1 MSSNPQET
9 GHDGSLQKSLS
20 PIQVWAL
27 ALGSIVGWGCF
38 VLPGDSF
45 LPNSGPMAALI
56 GFAAGAFLLMFVAQA
71 YAHMINYC
79 PVAGGEYAYAYIGYG
94 PTPSFICGWMLALGY
109 LSIICI
115 NISAFAL
122 LFRFLLPGVFDF
134 GPLYKIAG
142 WQVYTGEVL
151 LMMGIAAFFGIMNY
165 RGINIAGALQ
175 VFLAF
180 MLSGG
185 ILCLFFGTV
194 SLDTF
199 SLSNLKPLFA
209 ESRPALSSVLAILAI
224 APFLFVGFD
233 TVPQA
238 AEEFNFP
245 SGKAKKIMLAA
256 IAWGGCLYAMVT
268 FSCASAIPYPDML
281 ARMAELKAAGST
293 AWATGEVARMAF
305 GNLGSLVLACGVLGA
320 VCTGMNGFYV
330 ATTRLFL
337 AMARGKILP
346 PWFGAIHPR
355 YGSPYKAILFT
366 MAICLLTPFAGRA
379 VVGWIVDMS
388 SVGTAIAYLFTC
400 LTAVKVL
407 KASKAPGSSMPI
419 FYANVG
425 ALVSVVC
432 IVLLLVPGSPGYIEL
447 PSRILLA
454 IWAIMGVI
462 FYFSSRKHWAELPKN
477 ELTNAICGTPDMP
490 TYFK

>member
-1 MSSNPQET
+1 MSNNSQN
-9 GHDGSLQKSLS
+9 GSLQKSLS
-20 PIQVWAL
+20 PTQVWAL

-56 GFAAGAFLLMFVAQA
+56 GFFAGAFLLSFVALC
-71 YAHMINYC
+71 YSYMINYC

-94 PTPSFICGWMLALGY
+94 PTPSFICGWALSLGY

-134 GPLYKIAG
+134 GPLYTIAG
-142 WQVYTGEVL
+142 WQVYTGEVI
-151 LMMGIAAFFGIMNY
+151 LMMAVCTFFGIMNY
-165 RGINIAGALQ
+165 RGVNIAGALQ
-175 VFLAF
+175 VCLAF
-180 MLSGG
+180 MLTGG
-185 ILCLFFGTV
+185 ILSLFFGTV

-199 SLSNLKPLFA
+199 SLANMKPMFA
-209 ESRPALSSVLAILAI
+209 ESRPALSSVLAVLAI

-245 SGKAKKIMLAA
+245 ANKAKKIMLAA

-268 FSCASAIPYPDML
+268 FSVATAIPYPDML
-281 ARMAELKAAGST
+281 AKMAELKAAGQT
-293 AWATGEVARMAF
+293 AWATGEVAKMAF
-305 GNLGSLVLACGVLGA
+305 GNLGSIILAIGVLGA

-346 PWFGAIHPR
+346 AWFGEIHPK
-355 YGSPYKAILFT
+355 YGSPYKAIVFT

-379 VVGWIVDMS
+379 VVGWIVDMC
-388 SVGTAIAYLFTC
+388 SVGTAVGYLFTC
-400 LTAVKVL
+400 LAAIKVV
-407 KASKAPGSSMPI
+407 KASDNPNKSAPILFGWIGSI
-419 FYANVG
+419 
-425 ALVSVVC
+425 VSIAC
-432 IVLLLVPGSPGYIEL
+432 IVLLLLPGSPAYISL
-447 PSRILLA
+447 PCRILLGV
-454 IWAIMGVI
+454 WAAMGVV
-462 FYFSSRKHWAELPKN
+462 FYFNSKKNWANLNHKD
-477 ELTNAICGTPDMP
+477 LTAAICGSADMP
-490 TYFK
+490 TYFNK